1 MSHPAAPLH
10 QPVLLTEALA
20 ALQLHPAGRYIDAT
34 FGRGGHSRAILQHLD
49 ADGRLLALDRDPEA
63 IAAAQS
69 IQDMRFTAL
78 QRPFS
83 QLAQS
88 VAEYGWCGRVDGIL
102 FDLGVSSPQL
112 EDAQRGFSFSRNGPL
127 DMRMDPHA
135 GSSAA
140 TWLAQVSAAELT
152 EVLFTFGEERFSRR
166 ITKAIIAARAVEAI
180 TTTAQLA
187 AIVAAAVPTREV
199 GKHPATRTFQA
210 LRIYINAE
218 LAELQAALPQAV
230 SALAAGGRL
239 AVISFHSLE
248 DRLVKRFMREQAR
261 GRELPQ
267 GLPVTGAPEGVTLR
281 LLGKAVRPQPS
292 EVANN
297 PRARSALLRGAERCI

>member
-1 MSHPAAPLH
+1 MAEGKEERLRHTAEIKPVRTRVEQFDDRIIAKAAG
-10 QPVLLTEALA
+10 EDI
-20 ALQLHPAGRYIDAT
+20 GI
-34 FGRGGHSRAILQHLD
+34 
-49 ADGRLLALDRDPEA
+49 
-63 IAAAQS
+63 IA
-69 IQDMRFTAL
+69 
-78 QRPFS
+78 
-83 QLAQS
+83 
-88 VAEYGWCGRVDGIL
+88 
-102 FDLGVSSPQL
+102 
-112 EDAQRGFSFSRNGPL
+112 
-127 DMRMDPHA
+127 
-135 GSSAA
+135 SAA
-140 TWLAQVSAAELT
+140 RQ
-152 EVLFTFGEERFSRR
+152 G
-166 ITKAIIAARAVEAI
+166 IIAARAVEAI